1 MRREIQMKSVET
13 TAKTVEEAIE
23 IALKEL
29 NVERREAKIDVI
41 DKGKSGIFGIGLG
54 VPAKVRVQVIDKN
67 DSYEMDASEVLND
80 LIQFMDVSVSVHLKD
95 SDSQYSNRPSF
106 EIDGEDSGLLIGR
119 RGETLK
125 ALRFL
130 ASSIISSKNK
140 KRTNIYLDVA
150 GYQERRYDSLSHL
163 AEKVANQVLKSGKAI
178 HLEPMPANERRIIHL
193 TLQDSVDVTTNSVG
207 SGYDRRVVIE
217 KNN

>member
-1 MRREIQMKSVET
+1 MRSVET

-29 NVERREAKIDVI
+29 NVERREAKINVI
-41 DKGKSGIFGIGLG
+41 DKGKSGIFGIGFG
-54 VPAKVRVQVIDKN
+54 VPAKVSVQIIDQN
-67 DSYEMDASEVLND
+67 DSFDRDASDVLND
-80 LIQFMDVSVSVHLKD
+80 LIKLMDVSVTINLKNSESEY
-95 SDSQYSNRPSF
+95 SDKSTF
-106 EIDGEDSGLLIGR
+106 EIDGQDSGLLIGR

-163 AEKVANQVLKSGKAI
+163 AEKVTRQVLKSGKPI
-178 HLEPMPANERRIIHL
+178 HLEPMPADERRIIHL
-193 TLQDSVDVTTNSVG
+193 TLQDDPDVSTVSTG
-207 SGYDRRVVIE
+207 SGKDRRVVID

>member
-1 MRREIQMKSVET
+1 MRSVET
-13 TAKTVEEAIE
+13 TAKPVEEAIE

-41 DKGKSGIFGIGLG
+41 DKGKSRIFGIGLG
-54 VPAKVRVQVIDKN
+54 VPAKVKVQVLDQN
-67 DSYEMDASEVLND
+67 TSSEEMDASDVLND
-80 LIQFMDVSVSVHLKD
+80 LIQLMDVSVAINLKD
-95 SDSQYSNRPSF
+95 SQSEYSDRPTF

-130 ASSIISSKNK
+130 ASSIISRKNK

-163 AEKVANQVLKSGKAI
+163 AEKVAHQVLKSGKPI

-193 TLQDSVDVTTNSVG
+193 TLQDDPDVSTISTG
-207 SGYDRRVVIE
+207 SGQERRVVIE

>member
-1 MRREIQMKSVET
+1 
-13 TAKTVEEAIE
+13 VEEAIE

>member
-1 MRREIQMKSVET
+1 VET

-29 NVERREAKIDVI
+29 DVERREAKIDVI
-41 DKGKSGIFGIGLG
+41 NKGKSGIFGIGFG
-54 VPAKVRVQVIDKN
+54 VPAKVRVQIIDQN
-67 DSYEMDASEVLND
+67 DSFGMEASAVLNK
-80 LIQFMDVSVSVHLKD
+80 LVKLMDVSVAINMKGSGSEY
-95 SDSQYSNRPSF
+95 SDRPAF

-125 ALRFL
+125 ALTFL
-130 ASSIISSKNK
+130 ASSIISRKNK
-140 KRTNIYLDVA
+140 KRTNIYLDVG
-150 GYQERRYDSLSHL
+150 GYQERRYDSLRHL
-163 AEKVANQVLKSGKAI
+163 AEKIAHQVLKSGKPV

-193 TLQDSVDVTTNSVG
+193 TLQDDPDISTISTG
-207 SGYDRRVVIE
+207 FGQDRRVVIE

>member
-1 MRREIQMKSVET
+1 MRSVET
-13 TAKTVEEAIE
+13 KAKTVEEAIE

-41 DKGKSGIFGIGLG
+41 NKGKSGIFGIGFG
-54 VPAKVRVQVIDKN
+54 VPAKVRVQIIDQN
-67 DSYEMDASEVLND
+67 DSFDMDVSDVLND
-80 LIQFMDVSVSVHLKD
+80 LIELMDVSVAINMKD
-95 SDSQYSNRPSF
+95 SKSEYSDRPTF
-106 EIDGEDSGLLIGR
+106 EIQGEDSGLLIGR

-130 ASSIISSKNK
+130 TSSIISRKNK
-140 KRTNIYLDVA
+140 KRTNISLDVA

-163 AEKVANQVLKSGKAI
+163 AEKVSRQVLKFGKPI

-193 TLQDSVDVTTNSVG
+193 TLQDDPDVSTMSTG
-207 SGYDRRVVIE
+207 SGQDRRVVIE

>member
-1 MRREIQMKSVET
+1 
-13 TAKTVEEAIE
+13 
-23 IALKEL
+23 
-29 NVERREAKIDVI
+29 
-41 DKGKSGIFGIGLG
+41 
-54 VPAKVRVQVIDKN
+54 
-67 DSYEMDASEVLND
+67 MDASEVLND